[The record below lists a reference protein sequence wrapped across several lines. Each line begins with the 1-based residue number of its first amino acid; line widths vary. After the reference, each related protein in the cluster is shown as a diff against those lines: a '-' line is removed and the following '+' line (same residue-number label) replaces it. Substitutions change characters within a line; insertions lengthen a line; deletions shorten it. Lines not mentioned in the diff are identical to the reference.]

1 MASNPKPVNPKTVE
15 RLLGIT
21 YRPPPRPTP
30 RATTRPTP
38 RATARPTPRATAR
51 PTPRAT
57 ARPTPRA
64 TAPILRLNGDI
75 LRKIAETYSEMVN
88 KPKEIAEKLVEATK
102 KSEKSKVKN
111 ILETIT
117 DIKRLAEIRRII
129 SDNYDDGTEKL
140 TDLILLIMSK
150 NIELLVVKKQQEKLR
165 VLKVKVIAF
174 KHNLRVLKDTG
185 YKYNFDIRE
194 ILESGYDIVRKLKI
208 EQDKANNILTPNYIK
223 TLPENIHE
231 RQNSIEKSISECE
244 SKMNELLNYGY
255 DIIAIPK

>member
-30 RATTRPTP
+30 RATT
-38 RATARPTPRATAR
+38 R

-102 KSEKSKVKN
+102 KSEKK
-111 ILETIT
+111 
-117 DIKRLAEIRRII
+117 
-129 SDNYDDGTEKL
+129 
-140 TDLILLIMSK
+140 
-150 NIELLVVKKQQEKLR
+150 
-165 VLKVKVIAF
+165 
-174 KHNLRVLKDTG
+174 
-185 YKYNFDIRE
+185 
-194 ILESGYDIVRKLKI
+194 
-208 EQDKANNILTPNYIK
+208 
-223 TLPENIHE
+223 
-231 RQNSIEKSISECE
+231 
-244 SKMNELLNYGY
+244 
-255 DIIAIPK
+255 

>member
-102 KSEKSKVKN
+102 KSEKK
-111 ILETIT
+111 
-117 DIKRLAEIRRII
+117 
-129 SDNYDDGTEKL
+129 
-140 TDLILLIMSK
+140 
-150 NIELLVVKKQQEKLR
+150 
-165 VLKVKVIAF
+165 
-174 KHNLRVLKDTG
+174 
-185 YKYNFDIRE
+185 
-194 ILESGYDIVRKLKI
+194 
-208 EQDKANNILTPNYIK
+208 
-223 TLPENIHE
+223 
-231 RQNSIEKSISECE
+231 
-244 SKMNELLNYGY
+244 
-255 DIIAIPK
+255 